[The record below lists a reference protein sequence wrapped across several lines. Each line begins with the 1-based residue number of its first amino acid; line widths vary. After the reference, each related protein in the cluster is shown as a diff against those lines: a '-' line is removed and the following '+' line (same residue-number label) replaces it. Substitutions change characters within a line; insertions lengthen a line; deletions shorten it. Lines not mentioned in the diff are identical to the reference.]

1 MICYSLICSENH
13 RFESWFASAEAYNN
27 LKKAGHLSCSVCGSE
42 NVEKAVMA
50 PNVSM
55 ASKKRAAK
63 EQPLTGSKSPT
74 EKAIKELKKHIEKNS
89 ENVGNNF
96 AMIARQIHQG
106 EEPERNIHGSTS
118 FSEAKEL
125 SEEGIPVIPLPWL
138 DRKTN

>member
-74 EKAIKELKKHIEKNS
+74 EKAIKELKRHIEKNIVEMHS
-89 ENVGNNF
+89 GSWPRPFNF
-96 AMIARQIHQG
+96 VRVRHQG
-106 EEPERNIHGSTS
+106 R
-118 FSEAKEL
+118 
-125 SEEGIPVIPLPWL
+125 
-138 DRKTN
+138 